1 MINKNNLEILHSI
14 NLKNMDKL
22 NLILSQFPGGEPF
35 YEFDIS
41 DQPLS
46 TILQVDLKQL
56 TGVFTPEGSDS
67 GYFVAQLAKFLGK
80 LATER
85 ILLYVCAD
93 CGDLGCGAL
102 NAQISFNENSVVWSE
117 FAYVNA
123 SETIENYPKIGP
135 FEFEKEAYFNAF
147 EELVKKTKNS

>member
-1 MINKNNLEILHSI
+1 MISKNNLEILHSI
-14 NLKNMDKL
+14 KIQNMDNL

-41 DQPLS
+41 KQPLS

-56 TGVFTPEGSDS
+56 TGIFTPEGSDS
-67 GYFVAQLAKFLGK
+67 GYFVAQLARFLGK
-80 LATER
+80 LPAER

-93 CGDLGCGAL
+93 CGDVGCGAL
-102 NAQISFNENSVVWSE
+102 SAQISFTENSVVWSE

-123 SETIENYPKIGP
+123 SETIEKYPNIGP
-135 FEFEKEAYFNAF
+135 FEFEKASYMNAF
-147 EELVKKTKNS
+147 DELVKKTKN

>member
-1 MINKNNLEILHSI
+1 MDQ
-14 NLKNMDKL
+14 LK
-22 NLILSQFPGGEPF
+22 LILSQYPGGEPF

-41 DQPLS
+41 EKPLS

-80 LATER
+80 LTTEK

-93 CGDLGCGAL
+93 CGDIGCGAL
-102 NAQISFNENSVVWSE
+102 TAQISFRENSVIWSD
-117 FAYVNA
+117 FAYEN
-123 SETIENYPKIGP
+123 TIETFEKYPKIGP
-135 FEFEKEAYFNAF
+135 FEFEKEAYLNAF
-147 EELVKKTKNS
+147 DELVKKTKN

>member
-1 MINKNNLEILHSI
+1 MNPKNKQGISHFINKQ
-14 NLKNMDKL
+14 NMDTL

-41 DQPLS
+41 HNPLS

-56 TGVFTPEGSDS
+56 TGIFTPEGSDS

-80 LATER
+80 LPTER

-102 NAQISFNENSVVWSE
+102 SAQISFTENSVVWSD
-117 FAYVNA
+117 FAYENA
-123 SETIENYPKIGP
+123 SEILENYPKIGP
-135 FEFEKEAYFNAF
+135 FEFEKAAYMNAF
-147 EELVKKTKNS
+147 DELVKEVKN

>member
-1 MINKNNLEILHSI
+1 MDQ
-14 NLKNMDKL
+14 LK
-22 NLILSQFPGGEPF
+22 LILSQFPGGEPF

-41 DQPLS
+41 EKPLS

-56 TGVFTPEGSDS
+56 TGIFTPEGSDS

-80 LATER
+80 LATEK

-102 NAQISFNENSVVWSE
+102 TAQISFTENTVVWSD
-117 FAYVNA
+117 FAYENA
-123 SETIENYPKIGP
+123 SETFEKYPKIGP
-135 FEFEKEAYFNAF
+135 FEFEKEAYLNAF
-147 EELVKKTKNS
+147 EDLVRKIQN

>member
-1 MINKNNLEILHSI
+1 MDQ
-14 NLKNMDKL
+14 LK
-22 NLILSQFPGGEPF
+22 LILSQYPGGEPF

-41 DQPLS
+41 EKPLS

-80 LATER
+80 LTTEK

-102 NAQISFNENSVVWSE
+102 TAQISFSENSVIWSD
-117 FAYVNA
+117 FAYEN
-123 SETIENYPKIGP
+123 TIETFEKYPEIGP
-135 FEFEKEAYFNAF
+135 FEFEKEAYLNAF
-147 EELVKKTKNS
+147 NGLVKKTNN

>member
-1 MINKNNLEILHSI
+1 MK
-14 NLKNMDKL
+14 KL
-22 NLILSQFPGGEPF
+22 SLVLSQFPGSEPF

-41 DQPLS
+41 DKPLS

-56 TGVFTPEGSDS
+56 TGIFTPEGADS
-67 GYFVAQLAKFLGK
+67 GYFVAQLAKFIGK

-102 NAQISFNENSVVWSE
+102 TAKISFNENSVIWSD
-117 FAYVNA
+117 FAYEN
-123 SETIENYPKIGP
+123 SNEMLENYPEIGP
-135 FEFEKEAYFNAF
+135 FEFDKSLYSQAF
-147 EELVKKTKNS
+147 EVLIHKSKSR